1 MTKHFFHMKYKK
13 KEKKMVRVNVFKTLV
28 KKMKGFDVYPMFFYF

>member
-13 KEKKMVRVNVFKTLV
+13 KEKQTVRVNVCKTLV
-28 KKMKGFDVYPMFFYF
+28 KKMKGFDVYAMFFYF